1 MIRGIEDIK
10 FDEKGLVPVIV
21 QDYLSKR
28 VLMMAYMNRESLIK
42 TIETGE
48 TWFWS
53 RSRNRLWHKGETSGN
68 IQRVKEILYD
78 CDGDTVL
85 IKVEQKGPACHT
97 GSQSCFFRCLGEE
110 NDLSWDNA
118 SSYSVIT
125 ELLSVIDSRFRERP
139 EGSYTAKLF
148 NGGEDRIL
156 KKIPEEAGEVLIAG
170 KNGNRDEIIYETADL
185 LFHLFIM
192 LRYYGVEFEDVL
204 NELARRR
211 K

>member
-21 QDYLSKR
+21 QDYLNKR

-68 IQRVKEILYD
+68 IQKVKEILYD

-85 IKVEQKGPACHT
+85 IKVEQKGAACHT
-97 GSQSCFFRCLGEE
+97 GSPSCFFRCLEE
-110 NDLSWDNA
+110 KNDISRDNA
-118 SSYSVIT
+118 LSYSVMA

-156 KKIPEEAGEVLIAG
+156 KKIAEEAGEVLIAG
-170 KNGNRDEIIYETADL
+170 KNSNRDEIVYETADL
-185 LFHLFIM
+185 LFHLFVM

>member
-1 MIRGIEDIK
+1 MSRGIEDIK

-21 QDYLSKR
+21 QDYLNKR

-68 IQRVKEILYD
+68 IQKVKEILYD

-85 IKVEQKGPACHT
+85 IKVEQKGAACHT
-97 GSQSCFFRCLGEE
+97 GSLSCFFRRLGEE
-110 NDLSWDNA
+110 NDLSGDDA

-156 KKIPEEAGEVLIAG
+156 KKIAEEAGEVLIAG
-170 KNGNRDEIIYETADL
+170 KNSNRDEIIYETADL

-204 NELARRR
+204 NELDRRR

>member
-21 QDYLSKR
+21 QDYLNKR

-68 IQRVKEILYD
+68 IQKVKEILYD

-85 IKVEQKGPACHT
+85 IKVEQKGAACHT
-97 GSQSCFFRCLGEE
+97 GSPSCFFRCLGEE
-110 NDLSWDNA
+110 NDLSGDDA
-118 SSYSVIT
+118 LSYSVIT

-156 KKIPEEAGEVLIAG
+156 KKIAEEAGEVLIAG
-170 KNGNRDEIIYETADL
+170 KNGNRDEIVYETADL